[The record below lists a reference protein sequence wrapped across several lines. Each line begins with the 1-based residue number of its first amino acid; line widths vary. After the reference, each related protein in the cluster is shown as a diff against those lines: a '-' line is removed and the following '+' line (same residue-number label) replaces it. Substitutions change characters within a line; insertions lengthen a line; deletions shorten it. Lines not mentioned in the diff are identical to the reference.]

1 MVRSRNGVSPYT
13 IALRQAIVRFLPAR
27 GLALCGPCRWTDR
40 LLVMVMV
47 LLVFSAQSTLK
58 DRFLEARQAV
68 VTMYA
73 SRRRPGKTCEGFM
86 ARITRQARR
95 LLACLCPHLRRQTQL
110 LAGGHWRIGAW
121 LAFAVDGTKVD
132 CPRTRDN
139 QRRLKIGG
147 RKKSGPQM
155 LLVCLMHLGTGLL
168 WSWRRTHARGSETG
182 LLRDMLGD
190 LPPGVL
196 LLADAGFCG
205 YHVLRD
211 ILTRGHH
218 VLVRAGAN
226 RKLLRKL
233 GYAVREHQDIVY
245 LWPQVHR
252 HGRGIAEPLIL
263 RRILVRGR
271 KGRRM
276 CLLTSVL
283 DPQALPVAEALAF
296 YGRRWGAEVLY
307 RGFKQTLA
315 KRKLLS
321 DSAGHAQVELDFA
334 LVGFWLLNLLRWQ
347 AAPHPHRVTQGLAQT
362 LRVVRQALQ
371 GHGDGRRSFVR
382 HLRAIR
388 PDTYHRYGRRA
399 ARNWAHKKRDHPC
412 GIPEFRIATPAQ
424 VQRAKMLIANRTPI

>member
-1 MVRSRNGVSPYT
+1 MLRSRKDTSPYT
-13 IALRQAIVRFLPAR
+13 IALRQAIVRFLPPR
-27 GLALCGPCRWTDR
+27 GLPLCGKGRWTDR

-47 LLVFSAQSTLK
+47 LLVFSTQSTLK
-58 DRFLEARQAV
+58 DRFFEARQAV
-68 VTMYA
+68 VAMYA

-86 ARITRQARR
+86 AKITRQARR
-95 LLACLCPHLRRQTQL
+95 LLACLGPHLRLQTQR
-110 LAGGHWRIGAW
+110 LAGAHWRIGRW

-168 WSWRRTHARGSETG
+168 WSWRRTHARGAETH
-182 LLRDMLGD
+182 LLRAMLGE
-190 LPPGVL
+190 LPAGVL

-211 ILTRGHH
+211 ILTQGHD

-233 GYAVREHQDIVY
+233 GYAVREHKDIVY
-245 LWPQVHR
+245 LWPQVHAC
-252 HGRGIAEPLIL
+252 GRGIVEPLIL

-271 KGRRM
+271 KGRMM

-283 DPQALPVAEALAF
+283 DPQALPVAEALAL
-296 YGRRWGAEVLY
+296 YARRWGAEVLY

-321 DSAGHAQVELDFA
+321 DSARHAQVELDFA
-334 LVGFWLLNLLRWQ
+334 VVGFWLLNLLQWQ
-347 AAPHPHRVTQGLAQT
+347 VAPRKDLVTRGLAQA

-371 GHGDGRRSFVR
+371 GRTDGRWSLAAR
-382 HLRAIR
+382 LRTIR
-388 PDTYHRYGRRA
+388 PDTYRRQGPKA
-399 ARNWAHKKRDHPC
+399 ARNWAHKKKDRPC
-412 GIPEFRIATPAQ
+412 GIPKFRIATAAQ
-424 VQRAKMLIANRTPI
+424 IQRAKRLITWRTPN